1 MKKLALYLAG
11 LLATIAFAPQAS
23 AVPAFARQTGM
34 ACSACHYQHFPALTA
49 FGRSFKTAGFTMIGS
64 EGKVEGEG
72 LSIPDTLNLAII
84 LNMQYQKSNGDTSTT
99 TPTTKNIN
107 NGAIDM
113 TQASL
118 FLGGRI
124 SENIGFVGEMGMYP
138 GPAALASIKMP
149 IMFEMGSAKVGVIPF
164 TTDGLGVAH
173 SFEEMN
179 TGAVA
184 VHLFNQQDMGA
195 ISAQQYIGTSSAA
208 SGAAL
213 VAGNEMGYINF
224 AKWSPNEMTSGYGSP
239 TSSYLRLAA
248 TPGSLIPGF
257 DFAVGAQFWRGTSAS
272 AAAAAGITITTQAAC
287 SGTWTQIGTGG
298 LGECA
303 NAGLTPDGV
312 IETEATSIDAQMM
325 GDVGGMP
332 LTLIASYAI
341 APGEAGGSA
350 KQNLFNNNINNT
362 IGENKKSFNLGAELG
377 VIPNKATLQLGLRK
391 ASSGQ
396 GSAVDPAVTNMTDN
410 AIMVGATFAL
420 AMNVRAE
427 FTYTKYSGSMYNSGE
442 NAMVADG
449 NGNNLTTVNLWAAF

>member
-1 MKKLALYLAG
+1 MKKSVLYLAG
-11 LLATIAFAPQAS
+11 VLAAIAFAPEAS

-34 ACSACHYQHFPALTA
+34 ACSACHYQHFPVLNA
-49 FGRSFKTAGFTMIGS
+49 FGRSFKTGGYTMIGS
-64 EGKVEGEG
+64 QGKVESEG
-72 LSIPDTLNLAII
+72 LSIPDTLNLAVI
-84 LNMQYQKSNGDTSTT
+84 LNMQYQKSSGDTSTT

-124 SENIGFVGEMGMYP
+124 SENIGFVGEAGMYP

-149 IMFEMGSAKVGVIPF
+149 IMYEVGSAKVGVVPF

-173 SFEEMN
+173 SFELMN

-184 VHLFNQQDMGA
+184 VHLFNQQDMNA

-213 VAGNEMGYINF
+213 VAGNDMGYINF
-224 AKWSPNEMTSGYGSP
+224 AKWSPNEMTSGNGSP

-272 AAAAAGITITTQAAC
+272 AAAAAGTTITTQAAC
-287 SGTWTQIGTGG
+287 SGTWTPIISGG
-298 LGECA
+298 LGQCD
-303 NAGLTPDGV
+303 NAGISPDGV
-312 IETEATSIDAQMM
+312 LETEASAIDAQMM

-332 LTLIASYAI
+332 LTLIASYAV
-341 APGEAGGSA
+341 APGEATGSVV
-350 KQNLFNNNINNT
+350 QNMFNNAANNA
-362 IGENKKSFNLGAELG
+362 IGESKKSFNIAAELG
-377 VIPNKATLQLGLRK
+377 VIPNKATLQFGLRR

-396 GSAVDPAVTNMTDN
+396 SSTVNLANTNMTDN
-410 AIMVGATFAL
+410 AIMVGVTYAL

-427 FTYTKYSGSMYNSGE
+427 LTYSKYSGSLYDAGE
-442 NAMVADG
+442 NAMLPGG
-449 NGNNLTTVNLWAAF
+449 NGNSLTTLNLWAAF